1 MNTSLLTA
9 LSLVSRVPRMA
20 AKSGAAKLA
29 ALGGGA
35 TGLRPDTLSRAARG
49 QSGLFSVNNS
59 DVTRQKIRLMER
71 VGKELGVEMND
82 FNDMRSFG
90 RAVREQMSKLDPV
103 TLKVMEVKL
112 GLTKLGVT
120 MLDMVEAMEDPG
132 GTADDKL
139 EAALRKELGKQ
150 DDDDGRKSPVSVDD
164 IGRYRPSGAAKRNR

>member
-9 LSLVSRVPRMA
+9 VSLVSRVPRIA
-20 AKSGAAKLA
+20 AKSGAASLA

-35 TGLRPDTLSRAARG
+35 TGQRPDTLSRTTRG

-71 VGKELGVEMND
+71 VGKEFGLKMDD

-90 RAVREQMSKLDPV
+90 RAVREKMSQLDPA
-103 TLKVMEVKL
+103 TIKIMEVKL

-132 GTADDKL
+132 GGADDKL
-139 EAALRKELGKQ
+139 EAALRKDLGKE
-150 DDDDGRKSPVSVDD
+150 DDDDGRTSLVSIDD
-164 IGRYRPSGAAKRNR
+164 IGRYGPSGAAKRIR

>member
-9 LSLVSRVPRMA
+9 VSLVSRVPRLA
-20 AKSGAAKLA
+20 AKSGAASLA
-29 ALGGGA
+29 VLGGTA
-35 TGLRPDTLSRAARG
+35 GLRPDTLSRTTRG

-71 VGKELGVEMND
+71 VGKEFGLKMDD

-90 RAVREQMSKLDPV
+90 RAVREKMSQLDPA
-103 TLKVMEVKL
+103 TIKIMEVKL

-132 GTADDKL
+132 GGADDKL
-139 EAALRKELGKQ
+139 EAALRKDLGKE
-150 DDDDGRKSPVSVDD
+150 DDDDRRTSLVSIDD
-164 IGRYRPSGAAKRNR
+164 IGRYGPYGVAKRIR

>member
-9 LSLVSRVPRMA
+9 VSLVSRVPRIA
-20 AKSGAAKLA
+20 AKSGAASLA

-35 TGLRPDTLSRAARG
+35 TGQR
-49 QSGLFSVNNS
+49 GLFSVNNS

-71 VGKELGVEMND
+71 AGKEFGLKMAV

-90 RAVREQMSKLDPV
+90 RAVREKMSQLDPA
-103 TLKVMEVKL
+103 TIKIMEVKL

-132 GTADDKL
+132 GGADDKL
-139 EAALRKELGKQ
+139 EAALRKDLGKE
-150 DDDDGRKSPVSVDD
+150 DDDDGRTSLVSIDD
-164 IGRYRPSGAAKRNR
+164 IGRYGPSGAAKRIR